1 MKEKIS
7 FIHAADLH
15 LDSPFQGFSK
25 VPETIFQ
32 DIRNSTFKAF
42 QRLVEVAI
50 QKEVDFILLVG
61 DLYDHEYQTLK
72 AHVHLRKAFEK
83 LNDHQIK
90 VYLSYGNHDYVNG
103 NLYEVSYP
111 DQVFVFPDEKVRQF
125 IYERNGKA
133 VATIQGFSYENQ
145 AVTENKTKEYKSPSE
160 ENLIH
165 IAMLHGNLHG
175 DKRHDSYAP
184 FTINDLL
191 TKNIDY
197 WALGHI
203 HQRSVLKE
211 NPSIVYPGNIQGR
224 HRKEEGLKGCYWVE
238 MTKHKTKLSFIP
250 LQTIE
255 FDTVKIDLKT
265 GETPYTLKESIQQ
278 KLHSHKKANHAKLIH
293 LEMIT
298 VEAEHEQWKN
308 KGYLDEM
315 IELIN
320 EVNIQEKNWTYI
332 YRVSMQQLNRLHE
345 WEDGDHFM
353 GQLIKNI
360 KKSPVHTS
368 VEELY
373 KHRQGRK
380 FLTHLSAE
388 DERYIKEKAYQWL
401 TYEILNSGR
410 DSHDH

>member
-1 MKEKIS
+1 MI
-7 FIHAADLH
+7 
-15 LDSPFQGFSK
+15 
-25 VPETIFQ
+25 
-32 DIRNSTFKAF
+32 
-42 QRLVEVAI
+42 
-50 QKEVDFILLVG
+50 
-61 DLYDHEYQTLK
+61 
-72 AHVHLRKAFEK
+72 
-83 LNDHQIK
+83 
-90 VYLSYGNHDYVNG
+90 
-103 NLYEVSYP
+103 
-111 DQVFVFPDEKVRQF
+111 
-125 IYERNGKA
+125 
-133 VATIQGFSYENQ
+133 
-145 AVTENKTKEYKSPSE
+145 
-160 ENLIH
+160 
-165 IAMLHGNLHG
+165 HGNLHG

-265 GETPYTLKESIQQ
+265 GETPYTLEESIQQ

-345 WEDGDHFM
+345 
-353 GQLIKNI
+353 I
-360 KKSPVHTS
+360 
-368 VEELY
+368 
-373 KHRQGRK
+373 GRA
-380 FLTHLSAE
+380 HV
-388 DERYIKEKAYQWL
+388 
-401 TYEILNSGR
+401 
-410 DSHDH
+410 